1 MAEIHSKATVK
12 KFNGSSWVDVGTPG
26 FSAGVANY
34 TSLAFDSLGNLVV
47 VFNSGRAFAKTYAT
61 GIVANTSWYA
71 DIDEDGFGDPND
83 MVTAA
88 TAPAGYVSDNTD
100 CDDSANTVYPGATE
114 IPDNGIDEDCDG
126 SDSLTW
132 FADSDGDGFGNNA
145 LSITQND
152 QPTGYVSDNTD
163 CDDSANTVYPG
174 ATEIPDNGIDEDCD
188 GSDSL
193 TWFADSDGD
202 GFGNNA
208 LSITQNDQPTGYV
221 SDNTDC
227 DDSANTVYPGATEIP
242 DNGIDE
248 DCDGSDSLTWFAD
261 SDGDGFGNNALSITQ
276 NDQPT
281 GYVSDNTDCDDSAN
295 TVYPGAT
302 EIPDNGIDEDCDG
315 SDSLTWFA
323 DSDGDGFGNNAL
335 SITQNDQPT
344 GYVSDNTDCDDSAN
358 TVYPG
363 ATEIPDNGI
372 DEDCDGSDSLTWF
385 ADSDGDGFGNNA
397 LSITQNDQPT
407 GYVSDN
413 TDCDDSANTVYPGA
427 TEIPDNG
434 IDEDCD
440 GSDSLTWFA
449 DSDGDGFGNNALSI
463 TQNDQPTGYVSDNTD
478 CDDSANTVY
487 PGATEIPDNGID
499 EDCDGSDSLTW
510 FADSDGDGFGNNT
523 LSITQNDQPTGYV
536 SDNTDCDDSANTVYP
551 GATEIP
557 DNGIDE
563 DCDGSDSL
571 TWFADSDGDG
581 FGNNALSI
589 YSK

>member
-1 MAEIHSKATVK
+1 MAFDGADSPYVVYRDDGNSSKATVKKFNGSSWVDVGTPGFSAGFAAYTSLAFDSADSPYVVYSDGGNSNKATVK

-145 LSITQND
+145 LSITQNDQPTGYVSDNTDCDDSANTVYPGATEIPDNGIDEDCDGSDSLTWFADSDGDGFGNNTLSITQNDQPTGYVSDNTDCDDSANTVYPGATEIPDNGIDEDCDGSDSLTWFADSDGDGFGNNTLSITQND

-344 GYVSDNTDCDDSAN
+344 GYVSDNTDCDDSGKYCLPRCHRN
-358 TVYPG
+358 
-363 ATEIPDNGI
+363 
-372 DEDCDGSDSLTWF
+372 S
-385 ADSDGDGFGNNA
+385 
-397 LSITQNDQPT
+397 
-407 GYVSDN
+407 
-413 TDCDDSANTVYPGA
+413 
-427 TEIPDNG
+427 
-434 IDEDCD
+434 
-440 GSDSLTWFA
+440 
-449 DSDGDGFGNNALSI
+449 
-463 TQNDQPTGYVSDNTD
+463 
-478 CDDSANTVY
+478 
-487 PGATEIPDNGID
+487 
-499 EDCDGSDSLTW
+499 
-510 FADSDGDGFGNNT
+510 
-523 LSITQNDQPTGYV
+523 
-536 SDNTDCDDSANTVYP
+536 
-551 GATEIP
+551 
-557 DNGIDE
+557 
-563 DCDGSDSL
+563 
-571 TWFADSDGDG
+571 
-581 FGNNALSI
+581 
-589 YSK
+589 